1 MTREGYMQEAISLAL
16 KGSFNV
22 HPNPKVGC
30 ILVKNN
36 EIIGKGYHKEYGG
49 HHAEVNA
56 FKYCIKK
63 YGKAKATK
71 LLFGSTAYIT
81 LEPCS
86 IFSKTPPCT
95 SSLIKYGI
103 KNVFCASL
111 DPNKKINGN
120 GVKILKENGINVEVG
135 LLEKQAISINHDFFF
150 RHKEGRPFIR
160 MKIAQSL
167 DAKIALS
174 NGESKW
180 ITSKKSRDDVQ
191 QIRLACDAILVGSG
205 TILKDNP
212 RLDVRKNIRN
222 LNERQPKK
230 IVLGSSFL
238 KRQNDIK
245 ILKGTA
251 EVIVFSKEFSSYAK
265 EGNLIQIP
273 IKKSTTLQD
282 TLKELG
288 KHELNSILV
297 EGGSKIFTSFI
308 QEDLVDELILY
319 ISPRI
324 LGKESI
330 DSISIEPPIILSGAK
345 KFKIYD
351 SMLVGDD
358 IKIIMRKKN
367 KYK

>member
-1 MTREGYMQEAISLAL
+1 MTQEGYMQEAISLAL
-16 KGSFNV
+16 KGSYNV

-36 EIIGKGYHKEYGG
+36 EIIGRGYHRKYGG

-56 FKYCIKK
+56 INYCIRK
-63 YGKAKATK
+63 YGKAKAAK
-71 LLFGSTAYIT
+71 LLFDSTAYVT

-95 SSLIKYGI
+95 SSFIEHGV

-120 GVKILKENGINVEVG
+120 GVKILKESGINVEVG

-150 RHKEGRPFIR
+150 RHKKGRPFIR

-265 EGNLIQIP
+265 EGSLIQIP

-319 ISPRI
+319 ISPKI

-358 IKIIMRKKN
+358 IKIIMRKK
-367 KYK
+367 K

>member
-1 MTREGYMQEAISLAL
+1 MTQEGYMQEAISLAL
-16 KGSFNV
+16 KGSYNV

-36 EIIGKGYHKEYGG
+36 EIIGRGYHRKYGG

-56 FKYCIKK
+56 INYCIRK
-63 YGKAKATK
+63 YGKAKAAK
-71 LLFGSTAYIT
+71 LLFESTAYVT

-95 SSLIKYGI
+95 SSFIEHGI

-120 GVKILKENGINVEVG
+120 GVKILKESGINVEVG

-150 RHKEGRPFIR
+150 RHKKGRPFIR
-160 MKIAQSL
+160 IKIAQSL

-191 QIRLACDAILVGSG
+191 QIRLASDGILVGSG

-212 RLDVRKNIRN
+212 RLNIREN
-222 LNERQPKK
+222 ISNSNRGQPKK

-238 KRQNDIK
+238 TSQDDIK
-245 ILKGTA
+245 ILKGA
-251 EVIVFSKEFSSYAK
+251 GEVIVCSRKFLSHSKD
-265 EGNLIQIP
+265 GNLTKIP
-273 IKKSTTLQD
+273 IKKSSTLHD
-282 TLKELG
+282 TLKELA

-297 EGGSKIFTSFI
+297 EGGSKVFTSFL
-308 QEDLVDELILY
+308 EEGLVDELILY
-319 ISPRI
+319 ISPKI
-324 LGKESI
+324 LGKKSI
-330 DSISIEPPIILSGAK
+330 DSISIEPPSILSNAK

>member
-71 LLFGSTAYIT
+71 LLFGSTAYVT

-135 LLEKQAISINHDFFF
+135 LLEKQATSINHEFFF
-150 RHKEGRPFIR
+150 KHKKGRPFIR

-191 QIRLACDAILVGSG
+191 QIRLACDGILVGSG

-212 RLDVRKNIRN
+212 RLNVRKSISG
-222 LNERQPKK
+222 LNRAQPKK
-230 IVLGSSFL
+230 IVLGSGFL
-238 KRQNDIK
+238 TKKDDLK
-245 ILKGTA
+245 ILKGA
-251 EVIVFSKEFSSYAK
+251 SEVIVCSRKFLSYSKDK
-265 EGNLIQIP
+265 NLTKIP
-273 IKKSTTLQD
+273 IKKSSTLKD

-297 EGGSKIFTSFI
+297 EGGSKVFTSFLK
-308 QEDLVDELILY
+308 EDLVDELIVY
-319 ISPRI
+319 ISPKI
-324 LGKESI
+324 LGKKSI
-330 DSISIEPPIILSGAK
+330 DSISMEPPSILSDAK

-351 SMLVGDD
+351 SMLVDDD
-358 IKIIMRKKN
+358 IKIIMRKKI
-367 KYK
+367 

>member
-1 MTREGYMQEAISLAL
+1 
-16 KGSFNV
+16 
-22 HPNPKVGC
+22 
-30 ILVKNN
+30 
-36 EIIGKGYHKEYGG
+36 
-49 HHAEVNA
+49 
-56 FKYCIKK
+56 
-63 YGKAKATK
+63 
-71 LLFGSTAYIT
+71 
-81 LEPCS
+81 
-86 IFSKTPPCT
+86 
-95 SSLIKYGI
+95 
-103 KNVFCASL
+103 
-111 DPNKKINGN
+111 
-120 GVKILKENGINVEVG
+120 
-135 LLEKQAISINHDFFF
+135 
-150 RHKEGRPFIR
+150 

-319 ISPRI
+319 ISPKI

-330 DSISIEPPIILSGAK
+330 DSISIESPIILRGAK